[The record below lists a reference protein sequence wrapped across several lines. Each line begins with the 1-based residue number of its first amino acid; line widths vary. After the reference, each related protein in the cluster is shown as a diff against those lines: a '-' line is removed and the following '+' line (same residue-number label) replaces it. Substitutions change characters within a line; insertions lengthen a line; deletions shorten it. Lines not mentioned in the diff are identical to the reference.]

1 MATDEQIL
9 ARTTE
14 LLSNLQEKCWKGYE
28 KKGMKKMFGKM
39 YPNCVKKSKKKK
51 RKNEEVELYE
61 EKVLR
66 EITEDEM
73 RVLEDVLDDLN
84 PANLPLNDLFSNKM
98 RVVIPFP
105 TIDTGSELG
114 KFAEFF
120 RSQEYDVD
128 WEKGMVYAERD
139 LRTSDDFLDVL
150 TGGPEPKKKTKK
162 IQMKIGKLFS
172 KLADLSRRKNELYQK
187 VYKHANNINY
197 KLADGR
203 GIDTPNRVTGKMLK
217 AALDEKEYENFQR
230 INNQIYL
237 YVVNPGVAGP
247 AGYNMTDLAT
257 EYGEY
262 WKKNAGF
269 IKKEINNLDND
280 KYSIIITRHPIDVL
294 RMSDFDTIT
303 SCHSPA
309 SRQNAYQ
316 SYYKCA
322 VAEAQGHGAVAYVV
336 ETEDL
341 LSATNTGNIDSA
353 EQEIQEGEIFADDKR
368 PFTGDIEPISRTRIR
383 HVRYYEGDEPPKRY
397 DDGQDVGMP
406 EKRVYGV
413 DIPGLVN
420 RVTNWARS
428 SQEEVIANMPK
439 QDGMIDLSKFVL
451 FGGSYEDTANKA
463 GRLALMKQLLGSGVE
478 VEGSMKQNTDTEET
492 LDANLVGDIIAQ
504 YEGQCEDIMN
514 AYNERMA
521 QTYTDYEVQDDGGEG
536 AYIRPYAA
544 FIAKWP
550 IDEWKRLPSNAE
562 EVVWN
567 SVEAITDIYGDIFVP
582 SDRDTPTIRRVR
594 EEIHLTIQINFEHPA
609 IAGGSYMAL
618 PEEYEEALQK
628 IDTLIDDR
636 RDGFEQI
643 LTEYFRIEGQI
654 EGGVYVNLA
663 MQIEDRAITSYEWD
677 LETDGEYTDSYESTA
692 GYSFDYDPEQLNIA
706 LPVLMKLLD
715 SREFRIQIRRNLLA
729 VPQRNVDTEYFLQM
743 NMSVIDVGGEARTT
757 VRFSIN
763 RDEPDEMATLFQ
775 ELVEG
780 DMDDEDELRRV
791 FDRTLAQ
798 IRQQAGQFPEQDS
811 PATQGINEH
820 LVKTWKHFLSN

>member
-1 MATDEQIL
+1 MASDEQIL
-9 ARTTE
+9 EKTTA
-14 LLSNLQEKCWKGYE
+14 LLDILQEKCWDGYKQVGLK
-28 KKGMKKMFGKM
+28 KKGDRMV
-39 YPNCVKKSKKKK
+39 PNCVPV
-51 RKNEEVELYE
+51 N

-66 EITEDEM
+66 EVTEDEM
-73 RVLEDVLDDLN
+73 RVLEDVLDDLD

-120 RSQEYDVD
+120 RSQEYDVN

-139 LRTSDDFLDVL
+139 LRTSDDFLDTL
-150 TGGPEPKKKTKK
+150 MGGPEPKKKTKK

-172 KLADLSRRKNELYQK
+172 KLVDLSRRKDEIYQK
-187 VYKHANNINY
+187 VYKYMEGVNY
-197 KLADGR
+197 KLASGLP
-203 GIDTPNRVTGKMLK
+203 INTPNRVTGKMLK
-217 AALDEKEYENFQR
+217 AALDEKEYENFER
-230 INNQIYL
+230 INTQINL

-247 AGYNMTDLAT
+247 AGYDLTDLAT

-336 ETEDL
+336 ETENL

-383 HVRYYEGDEPPKRY
+383 HVRYYEGDEPPKRW

-406 EKRVYGV
+406 EKRVYGM

-420 RVTNWARS
+420 QVTDWARN

-439 QDGMIDLSKFVL
+439 QDGMIDLSKFML

-463 GRLALMKQLLGSGVE
+463 GRLALMKQLLGPGVE
-478 VEGSMKQNTDTEET
+478 VEGSMKQNTDTEDD

-504 YEGQCEDIMN
+504 YEGECEEIMN
-514 AYNERMA
+514 EYNNTMA
-521 QTYTDYEVQDDGGEG
+521 QTYSDYEVQDDGADS
-536 AYIRPYAA
+536 AYIRPFAA

-550 IDEWKRLPSNAE
+550 VDEWKRLPGNDE
-562 EVVWN
+562 QVVWN
-567 SVEAITDIYGDIFVP
+567 SVDEVIAIYGDIFED
-582 SDRDTPTIRRVR
+582 SNNYTPVIRRVR
-594 EEIHLTIQINFEHPA
+594 EEIHLTMKVNFEHPD
-609 IAGGSYMAL
+609 IYGNGYMAM
-618 PEEYEEALQK
+618 PEEYREALEN
-628 IDTLIDDR
+628 IDSIIDDR
-636 RDGFEQI
+636 RDAFEAV
-643 LTEYFRIEGQI
+643 LTDYFKREGQM
-654 EGGVYVNLA
+654 EGGRYMELA
-663 MQIEDRAITSYEWD
+663 MSIEDRALTSYEWD
-677 LETDGEYTDSYESTA
+677 LDTDGEYSESYESTA
-692 GYSFDYDPEQLNIA
+692 RYTHYYDPEDLGLSIE
-706 LPVLMKLLD
+706 VLKQIVD
-715 SREFRIQIRRNLLA
+715 SRDFKIELRKQLLEEPRKAINTRYYLSMDA
-729 VPQRNVDTEYFLQM
+729 VTVEK
-743 NMSVIDVGGEARTT
+743 GGEIGYTA
-757 VRFSIN
+757 VFSIN
-763 RDEPDEMATLFQ
+763 ADEPDIMAQLFQ

-780 DMDDEDELRRV
+780 EMDDEDNLTVVFNRV
-791 FDRTLAQ
+791 LAQ
-798 IRQQAGQFPEQDS
+798 FVNSRK
-811 PATQGINEH
+811 PAFMQTNESV
-820 LVKTWKHFLSN
+820 VKNWKDYLKT